1 MGWLME
7 LSGRVGCCSDSSVVD
22 WDSVEKEEEGGS
34 AGTAHSERTDGSGV
48 VIEVVDVVSAVVSSK
63 M

>member
-1 MGWLME
+1 MLIVE
-7 LSGRVGCCSDSSVVD
+7 IGCCNVSVVD

-34 AGTAHSERTDGSGV
+34 AGTTHGERGDGLQVTLIV
-48 VIEVVDVVSAVVSSK
+48 VGEVSTVDSSC